1 MISVISIISNKK
13 IATEFLLRGL
23 SRQDTKFELIL
34 LDNKSF
40 SYKSASQAYNCG
52 GIKANGDYLMFIHQ
66 DVLLPS
72 SNWLK
77 EAENT
82 LSTSSNLGLAGVAGM
97 LKPKYINEFEIC
109 MRYYLLRKL
118 GFYPF
123 WFHCYGRGNVF
134 QGRDKLPWMGKP
146 TSEILSVQTLDELL
160 LIIPFK
166 VFEHT
171 KFDEIACD
179 DWHLYGV
186 DYSLTASEKGYKVC
200 VLPCPAFHLST
211 GKRSKTYFKTLI
223 KLIKKHRNERVINT
237 TMGLWPTR
245 PKLTK
250 LIMRL
255 MKDSH
260 KL

>member
-1 MISVISIISNKK
+1 MRKLQ
-13 IATEFLLRGL
+13 EFLLRGL
-23 SRQDTKFELIL
+23 SHQTTKFELIL
-34 LDNKSF
+34 IDNKCSF
-40 SYKSASQAYNCG
+40 YKSASQAYNLRSLE
-52 GIKANGDYLMFIHQ
+52 ANGDYLMFIHQ
-66 DVLLPS
+66 DVFLPS
-72 SNWLK
+72 NNWLK
-77 EAENT
+77 ECENGLST
-82 LSTSSNLGLAGVAGM
+82 LSNIGLAGVAGM

-118 GFYPF
+118 GLYSF

-134 QGRDKLPWMGKP
+134 QGHDKLPWMGKP

-160 LIIPFK
+160 LIIPFE

-171 KFDEIACD
+171 KFDEIACN

-186 DYSLTASEKGYKVC
+186 DYSLTTSEKGYKVC
-200 VLPCPAFHLST
+200 VLPCPVFHLST

-223 KLIKKHRNERVINT
+223 KLIKKHRNEKIINT
-237 TMGLWPTR
+237 TTGLWPTR

-250 LIMRL
+250 LVMRL
-255 MKDSH
+255 MRDSH